1 VRHDYQTFAAAEL
14 PIRSEHGYPPYT
26 GMIRLIVRGDQ
37 ERLAEQFAASAV
49 EMLRAAAAAAAT
61 GLEARILGPAP
72 CPIARLRNKF
82 RFHALLSSTTPD
94 DLRHVV
100 RQVMAECQTP
110 PEIQWVVDVDAIDL
124 L

>member
-1 VRHDYQTFAAAEL
+1 
-14 PIRSEHGYPPYT
+14 
-26 GMIRLIVRGDQ
+26 
-37 ERLAEQFAASAV
+37 
-49 EMLRAAAAAAAT
+49 MLRAAAAAAT

-82 RFHALLSSTTPD
+82 RFHALLSSTAPD
-94 DLRHVV
+94 DLRRVV
-100 RQVMAECQTP
+100 RQVIAEFQTP